1 MGQSAAERLDLA
13 LRGRTA
19 KEVAVDI
26 IDVQIHV
33 STETV
38 GVLGA
43 CEEGRIDLVER
54 LAPGQFSLP
63 YRALPIGHLTA
74 RELLVPNS
82 NLVDGAYAG
91 VNPATGS

>member
-1 MGQSAAERLDLA
+1 LDLA

-19 KEVAVDI
+19 KEVAVNI

-43 CEEGRIDLVER
+43 CKEGRIDFVER

-63 YRALPIGHLTA
+63 YGAFPIGHPTT

-82 NLVDGAYAG
+82 NLVDRAYVG
-91 VNPATGS
+91 VNPAAGS